1 MSLPVVFRPAAEA
14 EYLGAVAWY
23 EGQRSGLGS
32 DFEAEVQA
40 ILDTIANQ
48 PDRYPVAH
56 RDTREAPVKRFPY
69 CVYYRVRPD
78 RIVILAVFHQ
88 SRDPAGWQDRA

>member
-1 MSLPVVFRPAAEA
+1 MSLPVVFRATAEA
-14 EYLGAVAWY
+14 EYIGAIAYY
-23 EGQRSGLGS
+23 EAQQPGLGS

-40 ILDTIANQ
+40 VLDTIANQ

-69 CVYYRVRPD
+69 CVYYRVRAD
-78 RIVILAVFHQ
+78 RLVVLAVFHQ
-88 SRDPAGWQDRA
+88 SRDPAEWQSRA